1 MSATQNDGRTHSY
14 IPPVHPPE
22 SIAGHLHRES
32 AEVDPTTFEVL
43 RHALWNVIIEHGTT
57 ITRTSGSAVVVYS
70 HDFNP
75 VILDEWGDFVFI
87 GPWLQYLVAASSP
100 AAKWTMEHRHPRPG
114 IEPGSMFL
122 SNDPWIGATHQADCS
137 LLAPVFVDGKIFAW
151 VGNSLHHADLG
162 GTAPGGFNPVAPD
175 VFSES
180 GLIPPIR
187 LVEDGEVRPDLEDE
201 FLRRSRMPDVVAVD
215 LRAQVAGCRVAAER
229 LEELIDRHGAA
240 VIKGVMRKV
249 QGDAEAAFVRRLEAI
264 PDGEW
269 REEAFL
275 EVAEVGD
282 RKVHRNVMVLRKRGD
297 RLEFSN
303 EGTDPQVGT
312 LNCTLP
318 AYIGG
323 IAAMINTQL
332 MFDQMFAVGGALRRI
347 DFKTE
352 PGTITS
358 ALWPSAVSLAV
369 LTLDQCIALAN
380 LCLSKMLSCSTD
392 PELQTEAQGTMG
404 TSTFPVAAYSGVDA
418 NGNVFANLFTEPM
431 GAGMAAW
438 SWRDGIDAGGW
449 SWDPL
454 VSIPNVEE
462 IESIYPILY
471 LWRRVMPDS
480 GGAGKYRGGNSMEIG
495 SVAHGVESVDHHAA
509 SAAHHALPLSPLF
522 GSYPTDVHRFAM
534 LRGTDAREQL
544 ASGRVPRPGA
554 IAFAEEQEIPAKA
567 SGIRQNPDD
576 VFMFRYCAA
585 GGYGDPLS
593 REPGVVAADVARG
606 MVSPGEAERLYGVTL
621 APDGTPDADATA
633 ERRSRSLEARRS
645 WSAPATEIRKVS
657 ANGDGWKVGPNLLVT
672 SENGDRLLSCADC
685 GTVLSPLTGN
695 WKDGALVGEIPVQ
708 DGNILVR
715 PPELLIDDEFV
726 LRQFACPGCA
736 RLLDSEVRRKSEP
749 PLWDLRIEGVA

>member
-1 MSATQNDGRTHSY
+1 MLHDGRLHSY
-14 IPPVHPPE
+14 IPPAEAPE
-22 SIAGHLHRES
+22 NISGLLHRES
-32 AEVDPTTFEVL
+32 VDVDPTTFEVL

-75 VILDEWGDFVFI
+75 VILDEWGDFVLI
-87 GPWLQYLVAASSP
+87 GPWLQYLVAASST
-100 AAKWTMEHRHPRPG
+100 AAKWTMQYRHPSPG
-114 IEPGSMFL
+114 IEPGSMYMG
-122 SNDPWIGATHQADCS
+122 NDPWIGSTHQSDVS
-137 LLAPVFVDGKIFAW
+137 LLAPVFVEGKLFCW
-151 VGNSLHHADLG
+151 VANSLHHADLG

-180 GLIPPIR
+180 GVIPPIR
-187 LVEDGEVRPDLEDE
+187 IVEDGEVRVDLEEE
-201 FLRRSRMPDVVAVD
+201 FLRRSRMRDVVAVD
-215 LRAQVAGCRVAAER
+215 LRAQIAGCRVAAER
-229 LEELIDRHGAA
+229 MEELIGRYGAD

-249 QGDAEAAFVRRLEAI
+249 QSDAEAAFVRRLSAI

-275 EVAEVGD
+275 EVAEVDD
-282 RKVHRNVMVLRKRGD
+282 REVHRNVMILRKKGD

-303 EGTDPQVGT
+303 EGTDPQIGT
-312 LNCTLP
+312 LNCTMP
-318 AYIGG
+318 AYVGA

-347 DFKTE
+347 DFTAE

-392 PELQTEAQGTMG
+392 PELRSEAQGTMG
-404 TSTFPVAAYSGVDA
+404 TSTFPVAAYSGIDKA
-418 NGNVFANLFTEPM
+418 GNVFANLFTEPM

-438 SWRDGIDAGGW
+438 GWRDGIDAGGW

-471 LWRRVMPDS
+471 LWRRIAPDS
-480 GGAGKYRGGNSMEIG
+480 GGAGAKRGGNSMEIA
-495 SVAHGVESVDHHAA
+495 SMAHGIDAVDHHAA

-534 LRGTDAREQL
+534 LRGTNALEQF
-544 ASGRVPRPGA
+544 ASGHVPQPGG
-554 IAFAEEQEIPAKA
+554 IEFDEEQEIPAKA
-567 SGIRQNPDD
+567 SGIRQNPSD
-576 VFMFRYCAA
+576 VFVFRYSAA
-585 GGYGDPLS
+585 GGYGDPLD
-593 REPGVVAADVARG
+593 RDPELVAADVAREL
-606 MVSPGEAERLYGVTL
+606 VTPAEAERLYGVVL
-621 APDGTPDADATA
+621 AADGSPNLGATE
-633 ERRSRSLEARRS
+633 ERRTATREARRS
-645 WSAPATEIRKVS
+645 WSGPAETRKVEG
-657 ANGDGWKVGPNLLVT
+657 NGDGWTIGPNLSVV
-672 SENGDRLLSCADC
+672 SENGNRLLSCGDC

-695 WKDGALVGEIPVQ
+695 WKDGALVGELAVEE
-708 DGNILVR
+708 GNR
-715 PPELLIDDEFV
+715 WCPPPETLIDDDFV
-726 LRQFACPGCA
+726 LRQYACPGCA
-736 RLLDSEVRRKSEP
+736 RLLDSEVRRRSEP
-749 PLWDLRIEGVA
+749 PLWDLRIEEVV